1 MRKFIALAVLAATS
15 MASVACAAKAEMDPG
30 PMSSRDFSVGDFKR
44 IESAGAFDV
53 TVRTG
58 AAPSVRAEG
67 PQNILDRLEVEVR
80 GDELVIRPKD
90 GRSFNVGRRS
100 PVKIAV
106 TVPELHGATI
116 AGSGNLSVDRVAADD
131 FKATIAGSGNLSLPQ
146 IRARSLELEIAGSGS
161 GNIAGQTEQAR
172 YSIAGSGEV
181 DASKLQSRDV
191 RLTIAGSGSVN
202 AHANGTVRGEIMGSG
217 DARISGGAKCSVD
230 KMGSGSIVCV

>member
-1 MRKFIALAVLAATS
+1 MRKFIALAVLAGTAF
-15 MASVACAAKAEMDPG
+15 ASAACAAKAEVDPG
-30 PMSSRDFSVGDFKR
+30 PMSARDYAVGDFKR

-58 AAPSVRAEG
+58 AAASVRAEG
-67 PQNILDRLEVEVR
+67 PQNILDRLEVKVE
-80 GDELVIRPKD
+80 GDQLVIRTKG
-90 GRSFNVGRRS
+90 GRSFNFGRS
-100 PVKIAV
+100 KPVKVAV
-106 TVPELHGATI
+106 TVPELRGATI

-146 IRARSLELEIAGSGS
+146 VRARSLELEIAGSGS
-161 GNIAGQTEQAR
+161 GSIAGQTEEAR

-191 RLTIAGSGSVN
+191 RLTIAGSGSIN